1 MYLSGPPRGRGAMSR
16 SGGSLRGPSP
26 SRGRS
31 KGRGG
36 SGRDDDRGFRGP
48 PLAGAFAR
56 LALCDVTNPCPRVSL
71 PPPPPHFLAE
81 EWIARL
87 EEGRCC
93 CGNRANRRA
102 GLVQGPFLCH
112 AAPLFGLGSPTLR
125 GFLARTRSYVVCHSR
140 ASACAIRQPSGSPTP
155 TPTTTGVHTTQLF
168 IASTII

>member
-102 GLVQGPFLCH
+102 GLVQVLLCV
-112 AAPLFGLGSPTLR
+112 TLR
-125 GFLARTRSYVVCHSR
+125 LFLVSAPPLSVASSLERAVTSSATRGPPPVRFANRPAPQHQP
-140 ASACAIRQPSGSPTP
+140 RQPPES
-155 TPTTTGVHTTQLF
+155 TQHNSLSQ
-168 IASTII
+168 AP